1 MPIMLN
7 LNNLT
12 LTRRLAILSLVPML
26 AYLYMAAFEIT
37 AHYRSYRSMHDM
49 EHLVSLSVTAS
60 ALLRELQQERGMT
73 RAYISS
79 KGTRFAKE
87 LPQQR
92 ELTDKGARALKNF
105 SDGYRNDGF
114 LSPYLGNIDQSISSL
129 ANLDEMRRRADV
141 FALPVEELKHY
152 TAIMERLIELVAT
165 VGKLNQHEELNRLFI
180 AHLTLVQ
187 GITAAGLERAA
198 LNSLFYAG
206 KFDAESYQNFLLA
219 VGAQDSYLKL
229 YKLYAPEAQAAAY
242 QAAVNSDAANR
253 VEVIRKAVREKAHMG
268 DYGVNAAEWFEAVTK
283 KVDALMAV
291 EDQLTQN
298 ILSTAR
304 QLAASSSRSLITVS
318 ILVLLV
324 ASIAAFLVIKIT
336 HSITQPLQRVVK
348 AAGRM
353 AVGDLDFVLDI
364 NGKDETAEALKA
376 IASIQSTLKTLTND
390 AIGLSLTAVEGRL
403 TVRADAGKH
412 QGDYRK
418 IVQGINDTLD
428 AVIGPLNTAADYI
441 DRIARG
447 DVPPRITEHYRGDF
461 SALKEN
467 INKAIDNINALIAD
481 AALLSQAA
489 VDGKLSARVDASRHQ
504 GDYRKIVQGVNDTLS
519 ALVEPIEQVGRVL
532 AALAN
537 ADLSDKITQNYR
549 GTFARLRDDV
559 NSTVDN
565 LSHNVISIKQVTANI
580 HTAAKE
586 IALGNSDLSQR
597 TEQQAA
603 SLQET
608 AASMEQLSSTVRQNA
623 EHARD
628 ADQLAQTASE
638 VAQKG
643 GEVVQ
648 QVVGTMRGINE
659 SSRKIVDII
668 SVIDGIAFQ
677 TNILALN
684 AAVEAARA
692 GEQGRGFA
700 VVASEVRSLAQRS
713 ANAAKEIKTLIGDSV
728 EKVETG
734 SKQVSEAGRTMDDVV
749 ASVRNVTDIIGNIAA
764 ASQEQSNGIEQVN
777 SAISQMDQ
785 ATQQNAALVEQAAA
799 AAGMMDDQAEQLE
812 RLMARFRFAAGVD
825 SLGFLSAEGGV
836 A

>member
-1 MPIMLN
+1 MMLN

-26 AYLYMAAFEIT
+26 AYLYLAAFEIA

-49 EHLVSLSVTAS
+49 EHLVVLSVDAS
-60 ALLRELQQERGMT
+60 TLLRELQQERGMT

-79 KGTRFAKE
+79 KGARFAKE
-87 LPQQR
+87 LLQQR
-92 ELTDKGARALKNF
+92 ELTDKATLKLKNF
-105 SDGYRNDGF
+105 SAQYRNAEF
-114 LSPYLGNIDQSISSL
+114 LSPYLGAIDQSLTSL
-129 ANLDEMRRRADV
+129 AQLDEMRRRADI
-141 FALPVEELKHY
+141 FTLPMEELKHY
-152 TAIMERLIELVAT
+152 TVTMEILIDLIAT

-198 LNSLFYAG
+198 LNSLFYAN
-206 KFDAESYQNFLLA
+206 KFDAELYQNFLLA
-219 VGAQDSYLKL
+219 LGAQESYLRL

-242 QAAVNSDAANR
+242 QAAFDSEYAHR
-253 VEVIRKAVREKAHMG
+253 VEAIRKVVRDKAHAG
-268 DYGVNAAEWFEAVTK
+268 DYGVNSAEWFDVVTR
-283 KVDALMAV
+283 KVDAMMAV

-298 ILSTAR
+298 ILNTAR
-304 QLAASSSRSLITVS
+304 QLASSSSRSLLTVS
-318 ILVLLV
+318 TLVLLV
-324 ASIAAFLVIKIT
+324 ASIATFLVIKIT

-353 AVGDLDFVLDI
+353 AAGDLDFVLDV
-364 NGKDETAEALKA
+364 NGKDETAEALQA
-376 IASIQSTLKTLTND
+376 IASIQATLKTLTSD
-390 AIGLSLTAVEGRL
+390 AVGLSRTAVEGRL
-403 TVRADAGKH
+403 TVRADADKH

-441 DRIARG
+441 NRIAHG
-447 DVPPRITEHYRGDF
+447 DIPPRITENYKGDF
-461 SALKEN
+461 NALKEN
-467 INKAIDNINALIAD
+467 INRAIDNINALVAD
-481 AALLSQAA
+481 AALLAQAA
-489 VDGKLSARVDASRHQ
+489 VDGKLSARVDAGRHQ

-519 ALVEPIEQVGRVL
+519 ALVEPIEQVVRVL

-549 GTFARLRDDV
+549 GAFAKLRDDV
-559 NSTVDN
+559 NTTVDN
-565 LSHNVISIKQVTANI
+565 LAHNVISIKQVTANI

-608 AASMEQLSSTVRQNA
+608 AASMEQLSTTVRQNA

-628 ADQLAQTASE
+628 ANQLAQTASD

-648 QVVGTMRGINE
+648 QVVGTMRDINE

-728 EKVETG
+728 ERVEAG
-734 SKQVSEAGRTMDDVV
+734 SMLVSEAGRTMENVV
-749 ASVRNVTDIIGNIAA
+749 ASVRNVTGIIGNIAA

-777 SAISQMDQ
+777 SAISHMDQ
-785 ATQQNAALVEQAAA
+785 TTQQNAALVEQAAA
-799 AAGMMDDQAEQLE
+799 AASMMDDQAEQLE
-812 RLMARFRFAAGVD
+812 QLMARFRFAAGVD
-825 SLGFLSAEGGV
+825 GMGALSPSSEWA
-836 A
+836 